1 MKEIT
6 TELTSVTGV
15 TKDNFDQ
22 IVNKI
27 EELFGQ
33 KLKEITDDEEFSIWI
48 PDIEEQKIK
57 LEESDTIQLFFMKVR
72 E

>member
-15 TKDNFDQ
+15 TKNNFNQ
-22 IVNKI
+22 IVDKI
-27 EELFGQ
+27 EELFGN
-33 KLKEITDDEEFSIWI
+33 KLREMIGEELSVWV
-48 PDIEEQKIK
+48 PDIEEQKEK
-57 LEESDTIQLFFMKVR
+57 FKESDIIQLFFIKVR